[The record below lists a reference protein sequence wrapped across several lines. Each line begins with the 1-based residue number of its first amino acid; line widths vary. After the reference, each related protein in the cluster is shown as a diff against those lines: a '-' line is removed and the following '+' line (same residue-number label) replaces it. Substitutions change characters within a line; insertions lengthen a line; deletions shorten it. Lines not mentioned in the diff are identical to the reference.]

1 MITTQ
6 STPVS
11 SPVLLRLRPEQGHRH
26 HPGPETFLIFLF
38 LSLLNRL
45 KPHVTFTQGA
55 ASSWSSA
62 PHSCSSFST
71 SWASRWRRW
80 RWRRRRRWWRRGVER
95 GEKGIDSL
103 LLLGGAAS
111 TSPASAQKRVYS
123 SLQRGLC
130 SSQVTHIRNRND
142 KIRSAPPCSHPYE
155 TAFSLAGT

>member
-1 MITTQ
+1 MYCFSLSVSIDNLNIDVNFSLFVSPQQHQ
-6 STPVS
+6 SS
-11 SPVLLRLRPEQGHRH
+11 
-26 HPGPETFLIFLF
+26 
-38 LSLLNRL
+38 
-45 KPHVTFTQGA
+45 FTQGA
-55 ASSWSSA
+55 ASSWSSS

-80 RWRRRRRWWRRGVER
+80 RRRRRWWRRGIER

-142 KIRSAPPCSHPYE
+142 KIRSAPPCSHHYE
-155 TAFSLAGT
+155 AAISLAGT